1 MCVPTAS
8 ARSTRSKIAP
18 TLTHLIGSTCL
29 SVFAMA
35 WSRGLQRSIQKP
47 TMFPFRPPKI
57 LRKYPRRKSKE
68 EMKPPPEQPASS
80 KSGVLHEENKPLHE
94 IVGDKEVWSIDAGG
108 KDRTTMGFRTQT
120 DMFDVLRQQII
131 GADYIPQR
139 KHEPRPD
146 QHGMDKYVNWTE

>member
-1 MCVPTAS
+1 MLISVRDGMESRPS
-8 ARSTRSKIAP
+8 AIDTKTHDVSISSTEDPPEVSK
-18 TLTHLIGSTCL
+18 
-29 SVFAMA
+29 
-35 WSRGLQRSIQKP
+35 KEE
-47 TMFPFRPPKI
+47 
-57 LRKYPRRKSKE
+57 SKE